1 MNASGEFLV
10 SASSRALF
18 GLRTC
23 DLGWNAVLGLVEGL
37 ISLPGNRATL
47 AFLDERTVLR
57 QAFDVAYRDRL
68 SRRLL
73 LPGGSRVFTLLA
85 NALQAKPVPVRFS
98 PDTFVPALLTFL
110 EKGCRIGIA
119 GEDIARIDALR
130 GYFARHA
137 PWHDIVAIAP
147 DDEITQRCDLVIVD
161 AASPAGEQRME
172 RRLSSIP
179 GGVVVMAGSGLS
191 RLIED
196 KPVRVEAKAEAT
208 PAKASFA

>member
-10 SASSRALF
+10 SASCRTLF

-23 DLGWNAVLGLVEGL
+23 DLGWNAVLGLAEGL
-37 ISLPGNRATL
+37 ISLRGNRTTL

-57 QAFDVAYRDRL
+57 QVIDALYRDQL

-73 LPGGSRVFTLLA
+73 LPGGSRVFSLLA
-85 NALQAKPVPVRFS
+85 NTLQAKPTPVRFS
-98 PDTFVPALLTFL
+98 AGTFVPALLTFL

-130 GYFARHA
+130 GHFARHA
-137 PWHDIVAIAP
+137 PWHDIVTIAP
-147 DDEITQRCDLVIVD
+147 DDEIVQRCDLIIVD
-161 AASPAGEQRME
+161 AANPAAERRME
-172 RRLSSIP
+172 RRLSSVPAGLVI
-179 GGVVVMAGSGLS
+179 MAASGLS
-191 RLIED
+191 GFIED
-196 KPVRVEAKAEAT
+196 APVRVGAKVPSM